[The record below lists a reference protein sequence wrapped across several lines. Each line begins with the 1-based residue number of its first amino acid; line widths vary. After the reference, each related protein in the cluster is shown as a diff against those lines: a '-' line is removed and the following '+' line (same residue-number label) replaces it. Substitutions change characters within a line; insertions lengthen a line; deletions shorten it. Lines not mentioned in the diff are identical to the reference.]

1 MKFGIVESTLKPK
14 GTQFIGKHK
23 LGGLESVEED
33 LKSISGKN

>member
-14 GTQFIGKHK
+14 GTRCIEKHK
-23 LGGLESVEED
+23 LRGLESVEED